1 MRKPDLEVREVVC
14 ADTGKPIVKIPLW
27 MAEFTYSKEH
37 NPEGK
42 VKFVSDEAR
51 QKNPNAAAMGDIEPL
66 RRTFNASN
74 DGDPLKMIDSVALD
88 DVGDD
93 FDDSDSEDVEVEE
106 INEDDL
112 EA

>member
-51 QKNPNAAAMGDIEPL
+51 QKNPNAAGLGDIEPL
-66 RRTFNASN
+66 RRSFNAAN

-93 FDDSDSEDVEVEE
+93 FDDADVEDVEAEE
-106 INEDDL
+106 IAEDDI